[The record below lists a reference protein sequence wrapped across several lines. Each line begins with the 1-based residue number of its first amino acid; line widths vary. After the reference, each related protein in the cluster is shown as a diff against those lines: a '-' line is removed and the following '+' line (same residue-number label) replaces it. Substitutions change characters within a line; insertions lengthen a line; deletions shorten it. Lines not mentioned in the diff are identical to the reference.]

1 MYTKL
6 LSISIIL
13 FGLLFTFSCNKFK
26 PDTLD
31 GELSYLVGTWD
42 WDSTFHRFNW
52 CTGLGTIEET
62 IYPEE
67 NNFSLVFE
75 EEGFISFFVGDS
87 LLRKEGITIDTLVE
101 HSNNSKQVFIHLNGD
116 MNDLFFGRGTT
127 SLSFFSEF
135 PFRENDPGCEN
146 YTNYFS
152 KR

>member
-31 GELSYLVGTWD
+31 GELC
-42 WDSTFHRFNW
+42 FNW